1 VYEGRVYTVVFDR
14 VAVTAVQDLF
24 EITPASNKPV
34 LFAGLKLS
42 QSSDFGDAQDEG
54 LTVRIKRIVAT
65 ATSGSGGTAPTPRVV
80 AATAQ
85 TVGFSAEVNNT
96 TQATSSGTIE
106 ILDVDVFIVRAGLL
120 WIPPERMGFEFVNG
134 TLGVVDLPVAPAD
147 SLTMSGTLYVVE
159 RG

>member
-1 VYEGRVYTVVFDR
+1 
-14 VAVTAVQDLF
+14 
-24 EITPASNKPV
+24 
-34 LFAGLKLS
+34 
-42 QSSDFGDAQDEG
+42 
-54 LTVRIKRIVAT
+54 VRIKRIVAT